1 MGAVSPSRLAPRNYR
16 GEAEIAAT
24 ELFEQ
29 RLARATLLAEKSD
42 AVREPLEFA
51 AELSKAQAKCAAR
64 IQSLSGRFAEDVDAL
79 LPIVRPMMEIVA
91 AVSDDAQNRLA
102 DAPETAKTRLRVY
115 WSGDSNDYISR
126 AILQPYASALR
137 DRKINPDRVH
147 SPGHCPFCGGAAWI
161 SFRKTGPDADVGF
174 RYLGCSLCGL
184 EWNFGRISCPACG
197 EEDPHKLPNYRTDAH
212 PNVRIETCEMC
223 RRYVKSIDMTLDARP
238 IPPVD
243 DLLSLSMDLWA
254 IDEGFVRIE
263 PGMAGL

>member
-1 MGAVSPSRLAPRNYR
+1 M
-16 GEAEIAAT
+16 
-24 ELFEQ
+24 FEQ
-29 RLARATLLAEKSD
+29 RRARATLLAEKTD

-51 AELSKAQAKCAAR
+51 AALSKAQAKCAAR
-64 IQSLSGRFAEDVDAL
+64 MQSLSGRLADDVDAL
-79 LPIVRPMMEIVA
+79 LPILRPMMEIIA
-91 AVSDDAQNRLA
+91 PLSDDAQSRLA
-102 DAPETAKTRLRVY
+102 DAPETAKTRLLVY

-126 AILQPYASALR
+126 ALLQPYAALLR
-137 DRKINPDRVH
+137 DQKITPDRVH

-161 SFRKTGPDADVGF
+161 SARKTGPDADSGF

-184 EWNFGRISCPACG
+184 EWNVGRILCPACG
-197 EEDPHKLPNYRTDAH
+197 EGDPHKLPNYRTDTH
-212 PNVRIETCEMC
+212 PTVRIETCETC

-263 PGMAGL
+263 QGMAGL